1 MMIFLSIPSK
11 ELLTALHNELETK
24 YGIKLHKR
32 VFYGFRVETGYYPV
46 TVVTPN
52 NVRSV
57 AWRIARDRD
66 PQVVEIFRNNSC
78 QWQLQRVNNK

>member
-1 MMIFLSIPSK
+1 MVIVNIPSK
-11 ELLTALHNELETK
+11 DLYLAILNELENK
-24 YGIKLHKR
+24 YGIVLKR
-32 VFYGFRVETGYYPV
+32 RIFYGFRIDTHTQPV

-78 QWQLQRVNNK
+78 HWELEKK

>member
-11 ELLTALHNELETK
+11 EMLEELLNELETK
-24 YGIKLHKR
+24 YHICLQKR
-32 VFYGFRVETGYYPV
+32 VFYGFRVDTGYHPV

-78 QWQLQRVNNK
+78 HWQLQRANNK